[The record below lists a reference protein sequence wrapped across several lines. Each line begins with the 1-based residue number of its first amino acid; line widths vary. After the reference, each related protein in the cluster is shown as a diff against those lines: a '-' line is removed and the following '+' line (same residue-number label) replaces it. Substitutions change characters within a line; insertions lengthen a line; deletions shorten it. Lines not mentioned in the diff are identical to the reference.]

1 MLSTAGGIVSGVNIG
16 LYLLAALIPLYGR
29 RKEIASWCTEATTAE
44 QDPVE
49 ARVALGCRVCSGLIR
64 RIQMGDVTGPKA
76 NRHLVNGFVCDAGQ
90 FEGQQMAHHVIA

>member
-1 MLSTAGGIVSGVNIG
+1 MLSTAGGTVSGVSVG

-29 RKEIASWCTEATTAE
+29 RKETTSWWTEASTAE
-44 QDPVE
+44 HGPVD

-64 RIQMGDVTGPKA
+64 RIQMGDVTGPRA
-76 NRHLVNGFVCDAGQ
+76 SCHLVNGFVCDAGQ